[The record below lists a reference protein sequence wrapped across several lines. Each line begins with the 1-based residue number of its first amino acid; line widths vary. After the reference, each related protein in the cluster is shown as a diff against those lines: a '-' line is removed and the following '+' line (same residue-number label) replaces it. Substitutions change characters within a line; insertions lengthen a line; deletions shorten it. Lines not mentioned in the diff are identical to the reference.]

1 MNSETTVKISKWLSE
16 EIESFVD
23 SNNRNR
29 TEFPSKKNLVDKAVI
44 NLLEEKG
51 VKLGS

>member
-1 MNSETTVKISKWLSE
+1 MTQETTVKISKWVSD
-16 EIESFVD
+16 EIESFVER
-23 SNNRNR
+23 SNRNR

-44 NLLEEKG
+44 SLLEEKG

>member
-1 MNSETTVKISKWLSE
+1 MVNETTVKISKWVSE
-16 EIESFVD
+16 EIENFVGG
-23 SNNRNR
+23 NHRNK

-51 VKLGS
+51 VRLGS

>member
-1 MNSETTVKISKWLSE
+1 MNSETTVKISKWVSE
-16 EIESFVD
+16 EIENFVEG
-23 SNNRNR
+23 NNRNR

-51 VKLGS
+51 VKLAP